1 MYFNMTRNLF
11 LFVFFFNSLI
21 LFSQKKRVNIDS
33 IIKSDNYTV
42 FKNISYGPDKKNT
55 LDLWIANS
63 KLKSPFVIYI
73 HGGGFGA
80 GSKNA
85 AYSKNNF
92 KRIKRL
98 LENKISFAT
107 IDYTFKNNE
116 DFLFSSFN
124 DAKRAL
130 QFLKFNSEKYNLQK
144 DRVALMGASAGATSS
159 LWIGLQDDMS
169 DKNSSDPVLR
179 ESTKVSCIVGMA
191 AAHSL
196 NLKRWK
202 DMANVDGAYLKSIFK
217 KYLGKMDVEKWVQ
230 KSFDDDYISEVDF
243 FEKMDADDPPIFI
256 VNYGK
261 NRKPKNIADFHHNPL
276 HAKVLK
282 QRADSLNIKNVVYAP
297 GIGIIDKSRQG
308 VVEFIIE
315 NLN

>member
-1 MYFNMTRNLF
+1 MIRNLI
-11 LFVFFFNSLI
+11 LIVFSLSC
-21 LFSQKKRVNIDS
+21 LLVFPQRKRVNIDS
-33 IIKSDNYTV
+33 VIKADNYNV
-42 FKNISYGPDKKNT
+42 YKNISYGPDRKNT
-55 LDLWIANS
+55 LDLWIADS
-63 KLKSPFVIYI
+63 KSKSPFVIYI

-92 KRIKRL
+92 KRVKKL
-98 LENKISFAT
+98 LKNNISFAT
-107 IDYTFKNNE
+107 IDYSFKNNE
-116 DFLFSSFN
+116 DFLFSSLN

-130 QFLKFNSEKYNLQK
+130 QFLRFNSEKYNLLK
-144 DRVALMGASAGATSS
+144 DRVALMGSSAGATSS

-169 DKNSSDPVLR
+169 DKNSPDPILR

-196 NLKRWK
+196 NLNRWK
-202 DMANVDGAYLKSIFK
+202 NMADVDEAYLKSIFK
-217 KYLGKMDVEKWVQ
+217 KYLGKMDAEKWMQ
-230 KSFDDDYISEVDF
+230 RSFDENYISEVDF
-243 FEKMDADDPPIFI
+243 FEKMDANDPPIFI
-256 VNYGK
+256 FNPGK

-282 QRADSLNIKNVVYAP
+282 QKADSLKLKNVVYAP
-297 GIGIIDKSRQG
+297 RIGIIDKSGQG
-308 VVEFIIE
+308 VVDFIIE

>member
-1 MYFNMTRNLF
+1 MIRNLILIVFSLSCF
-11 LFVFFFNSLI
+11 LVFP
-21 LFSQKKRVNIDS
+21 QRKRVNIDS
-33 IIKSDNYTV
+33 VIKADNYNV
-42 FKNISYGPDKKNT
+42 YKNISYGPDRKNT
-55 LDLWIANS
+55 LDLWIADS
-63 KLKSPFVIYI
+63 KSNSPFVIYI

-92 KRIKRL
+92 KRVKKL
-98 LENKISFAT
+98 LKNNISFAT
-107 IDYTFKNNE
+107 IDYSFKNNE
-116 DFLFSSFN
+116 DFLFSSLN

-130 QFLKFNSEKYNLQK
+130 QFLRFNSEKYNLLK
-144 DRVALMGASAGATSS
+144 DKVALMGSSAGATSS

-169 DKNSSDPVLR
+169 DKNSPDPILR

-196 NLKRWK
+196 NLNRWK
-202 DMANVDGAYLKSIFK
+202 NMADVDEVYLKSIFK
-217 KYLGKMDVEKWVQ
+217 KYLGKMDAEKWIQ
-230 KSFDDDYISEVDF
+230 RSFDENYISEVDF
-243 FEKMDADDPPIFI
+243 FEKMDANDPPIFI
-256 VNYGK
+256 FNPGK

-282 QRADSLNIKNVVYAP
+282 ERADSLKIKNVVYAP
-297 GIGIIDKSRQG
+297 RIGIIDKSGQG
-308 VVEFIIE
+308 VVDFIIE

>member
-1 MYFNMTRNLF
+1 MIRNLILIVFSLSCF
-11 LFVFFFNSLI
+11 LVFP
-21 LFSQKKRVNIDS
+21 QRKRVNIDS
-33 IIKSDNYTV
+33 VIKADNYNV
-42 FKNISYGPDKKNT
+42 HKNISYGPDKKNT
-55 LDLWIANS
+55 LDLWIADS
-63 KLKSPFVIYI
+63 KSNSPFVIYI

-92 KRIKRL
+92 KRVKKL
-98 LENKISFAT
+98 LKNNISFAT
-107 IDYTFKNNE
+107 IDYSFKNNE
-116 DFLFSSFN
+116 DFLFSSLN

-130 QFLKFNSEKYNLQK
+130 QFLRFNSEKYNLLK
-144 DRVALMGASAGATSS
+144 DKVALMGSSAGATSS

-169 DKNSSDPVLR
+169 DKNSPDPILR

-196 NLKRWK
+196 NLNRWK
-202 DMANVDGAYLKSIFK
+202 NMADVDEAYLKSIFK
-217 KYLGKMDVEKWVQ
+217 KYLGKMDAEKWMQ
-230 KSFDDDYISEVDF
+230 RSFDENYISEVDF
-243 FEKMDADDPPIFI
+243 FEKMDANDPPIFI
-256 VNYGK
+256 FNPGK

-282 QRADSLNIKNVVYAP
+282 QKADSLKLKNVVYAP
-297 GIGIIDKSRQG
+297 RIGIIDKSGQG
-308 VVEFIIE
+308 LVDFIIE

>member
-1 MYFNMTRNLF
+1 MIRNLILIVFSLSCF
-11 LFVFFFNSLI
+11 LVFP
-21 LFSQKKRVNIDS
+21 QRKRVNIDS
-33 IIKSDNYTV
+33 VIKSDNYNV
-42 FKNISYGPDKKNT
+42 YKNISYGPDRKNT
-55 LDLWIANS
+55 LDLWIADS
-63 KLKSPFVIYI
+63 KSNSPFVIYI

-92 KRIKRL
+92 KRVKKL
-98 LENKISFAT
+98 LKNNISFAT
-107 IDYTFKNNE
+107 IDYSFKNNE
-116 DFLFSSFN
+116 DFLFSSLN

-130 QFLKFNSEKYNLQK
+130 QFLRFNSEKYNLLK
-144 DRVALMGASAGATSS
+144 DKVALMGSSAGATSS

-169 DKNSSDPVLR
+169 DKNSPDPILR

-196 NLKRWK
+196 NLNRWK
-202 DMANVDGAYLKSIFK
+202 NMADVDEAYLKSIFK
-217 KYLGKMDVEKWVQ
+217 KYLGKMDAEKWMQ
-230 KSFDDDYISEVDF
+230 RSFDENYISEFDF
-243 FEKMDADDPPIFI
+243 FEKMDANDPPIFI
-256 VNYGK
+256 FNPGK

-282 QRADSLNIKNVVYAP
+282 QKADSLKLKNVVYAP
-297 GIGIIDKSRQG
+297 RIGIIDKSGQG
-308 VVEFIIE
+308 VVDFIIE

>member
-1 MYFNMTRNLF
+1 MIRNLILIVFSLSCF
-11 LFVFFFNSLI
+11 LIFP
-21 LFSQKKRVNIDS
+21 QRKRVNIDS
-33 IIKSDNYTV
+33 VIKADNYNV
-42 FKNISYGPDKKNT
+42 YKNISYGPDRKNT
-55 LDLWIANS
+55 LDLWIADS
-63 KLKSPFVIYI
+63 KSNSPFVIYI

-92 KRIKRL
+92 KRVKKL
-98 LENKISFAT
+98 LKNNISFAT
-107 IDYTFKNNE
+107 IDYSFKNNE
-116 DFLFSSFN
+116 DFLFSSLN

-130 QFLKFNSEKYNLQK
+130 QFLRFNSEKYNLLK
-144 DRVALMGASAGATSS
+144 DKVALMGSSAGATSS

-169 DKNSSDPVLR
+169 DKNSPDPILR

-196 NLKRWK
+196 NLNRWK
-202 DMANVDGAYLKSIFK
+202 NMADVDEAYLKSIFK
-217 KYLGKMDVEKWVQ
+217 KYLGKMDAEKWMQ
-230 KSFDDDYISEVDF
+230 RSFDENYISEVDF
-243 FEKMDADDPPIFI
+243 FEKMDANDPPIFI
-256 VNYGK
+256 FNPGK

-282 QRADSLNIKNVVYAP
+282 QKADSLKLKNVVYAP
-297 GIGIIDKSRQG
+297 RIGIIDKSGQG
-308 VVEFIIE
+308 VVDFIIE

>member
-1 MYFNMTRNLF
+1 MIRNLILIVFSLSCF
-11 LFVFFFNSLI
+11 LVFP
-21 LFSQKKRVNIDS
+21 QRKRINIDS
-33 IIKSDNYTV
+33 VIKSDNYNV
-42 FKNISYGPDKKNT
+42 YKNISYGPDRKNT
-55 LDLWIANS
+55 LDLWIADS
-63 KLKSPFVIYI
+63 KSNSPFVIYI

-92 KRIKRL
+92 KRVKKL
-98 LENKISFAT
+98 LKNNISFAT
-107 IDYTFKNNE
+107 IDYSFKNNE
-116 DFLFSSFN
+116 DFLFSSLN

-130 QFLKFNSEKYNLQK
+130 QFLRFNSEKYNLLK
-144 DRVALMGASAGATSS
+144 DKVALMGSSAGATSS

-169 DKNSSDPVLR
+169 DKNSPDPILR

-196 NLKRWK
+196 NLNRWK
-202 DMANVDGAYLKSIFK
+202 NMADVDEAYLKSIFK
-217 KYLGKMDVEKWVQ
+217 KYLGKMDAEKWMQ
-230 KSFDDDYISEVDF
+230 RSFDENYISEVDF
-243 FEKMDADDPPIFI
+243 FEKMDANDPPIFI
-256 VNYGK
+256 FNPGK

-282 QRADSLNIKNVVYAP
+282 QKADSLKLKNVVYAP
-297 GIGIIDKSRQG
+297 RIGIIDKSGQG
-308 VVEFIIE
+308 VVDFIIE

>member
-1 MYFNMTRNLF
+1 MIRNLILIVFSLSCF
-11 LFVFFFNSLI
+11 LVFP
-21 LFSQKKRVNIDS
+21 QRKRVNIDS
-33 IIKSDNYTV
+33 VIKADNYNV
-42 FKNISYGPDKKNT
+42 YKNISYGPDRKNT
-55 LDLWIANS
+55 LDLWIADS
-63 KLKSPFVIYI
+63 KSNSPFVIYI

-92 KRIKRL
+92 KRVKKL
-98 LENKISFAT
+98 LKNNISFAT
-107 IDYTFKNNE
+107 IDYSFKNNE
-116 DFLFSSFN
+116 DFLFSSLN

-130 QFLKFNSEKYNLQK
+130 QFLRFNSEKYNLLK
-144 DRVALMGASAGATSS
+144 DKVALMGSSAGATSS

-169 DKNSSDPVLR
+169 DKNSPDPILR

-196 NLKRWK
+196 NLNRWK
-202 DMANVDGAYLKSIFK
+202 NMADVDEAYLKSIFK
-217 KYLGKMDVEKWVQ
+217 KYLGKMDAEKWMQ
-230 KSFDDDYISEVDF
+230 RSFDENYISEVDF
-243 FEKMDADDPPIFI
+243 FEKMDANDPPIFI
-256 VNYGK
+256 FNPGK

-282 QRADSLNIKNVVYAP
+282 ERADSLKIKNVVYAP
-297 GIGIIDKSRQG
+297 RIGIIDKSGQG
-308 VVEFIIE
+308 VVDFIIE

>member
-1 MYFNMTRNLF
+1 MIRNLILIVFSLSSF
-11 LFVFFFNSLI
+11 LVFP
-21 LFSQKKRVNIDS
+21 QRKRINIDS
-33 IIKSDNYTV
+33 VIKADNYNV
-42 FKNISYGPDKKNT
+42 YKNISYGPDRKNT
-55 LDLWIANS
+55 LDLWIADS
-63 KLKSPFVIYI
+63 KSNSPFVIYI

-92 KRIKRL
+92 KRVKKL
-98 LENKISFAT
+98 LKNNISFAT
-107 IDYTFKNNE
+107 IDYSFKNNE
-116 DFLFSSFN
+116 DFLFSSLN

-130 QFLKFNSEKYNLQK
+130 QFLRFNSEKYNLLK
-144 DRVALMGASAGATSS
+144 DKVALMGSSAGATSS

-169 DKNSSDPVLR
+169 NKNSPDPILR

-196 NLKRWK
+196 NLNRWK
-202 DMANVDGAYLKSIFK
+202 NMADVDEAYLKSIFK
-217 KYLGKMDVEKWVQ
+217 KYLGKMDAEKWMQ
-230 KSFDDDYISEVDF
+230 RSFDENYISEVDF
-243 FEKMDADDPPIFI
+243 FEKMDANDPPIFI
-256 VNYGK
+256 FNPGK

-282 QRADSLNIKNVVYAP
+282 QKADSLKLKNVVYAP
-297 GIGIIDKSRQG
+297 RIGIIDKSGQG
-308 VVEFIIE
+308 VVDFIIE

>member
-1 MYFNMTRNLF
+1 MIRNLILIVFSLSCF
-11 LFVFFFNSLI
+11 LVFP
-21 LFSQKKRVNIDS
+21 QRKRINIDS
-33 IIKSDNYTV
+33 VIKADNYNV
-42 FKNISYGPDKKNT
+42 YKNISYGPDRKNT
-55 LDLWIANS
+55 LDLWIADS
-63 KLKSPFVIYI
+63 KSNSPFVIYI

-92 KRIKRL
+92 KRVKKL
-98 LENKISFAT
+98 LKNNISFAT
-107 IDYTFKNNE
+107 IDYSFKNNE
-116 DFLFSSFN
+116 DFLFSSLN

-130 QFLKFNSEKYNLQK
+130 QFLRFNSEKYNLLK
-144 DRVALMGASAGATSS
+144 DKVALMGSSAGATSS

-169 DKNSSDPVLR
+169 DKNSPDPILR

-196 NLKRWK
+196 NLNRWK
-202 DMANVDGAYLKSIFK
+202 NMADVDEVYLKSIFK
-217 KYLGKMDVEKWVQ
+217 KYLGKMDAEKWIQ
-230 KSFDDDYISEVDF
+230 RSFDENYISEVDF
-243 FEKMDADDPPIFI
+243 FEKMDANDPPIFI
-256 VNYGK
+256 FNPGK

-282 QRADSLNIKNVVYAP
+282 QKADSLKLKNVVYAP
-297 GIGIIDKSRQG
+297 RIGIIDKSGQG
-308 VVEFIIE
+308 VVDFIIE

>member
-1 MYFNMTRNLF
+1 MIRNLI
-11 LFVFFFNSLI
+11 LIVFSLSC
-21 LFSQKKRVNIDS
+21 LLVFPQRKRVNIDS
-33 IIKSDNYTV
+33 VIKADNYNV
-42 FKNISYGPDKKNT
+42 YKNISYGPDTKNT
-55 LDLWIANS
+55 LDLWIADS
-63 KLKSPFVIYI
+63 KSNSPFVIYI

-92 KRIKRL
+92 KRVKKL
-98 LENKISFAT
+98 LKNNISFAT
-107 IDYTFKNNE
+107 IDYSFKNNE
-116 DFLFSSFN
+116 DFLFSSLN

-130 QFLKFNSEKYNLQK
+130 QFLRFNSEKYNLLK
-144 DRVALMGASAGATSS
+144 DKVALMGSSAGATSS

-169 DKNSSDPVLR
+169 NKNSPDPILR

-196 NLKRWK
+196 NLNRWK
-202 DMANVDGAYLKSIFK
+202 NMADVDEAYLKSIFK
-217 KYLGKMDVEKWVQ
+217 KYLGKMDAEKWMQ
-230 KSFDDDYISEVDF
+230 RSFDENYISEVDF
-243 FEKMDADDPPIFI
+243 FEKMDANDPPIFI
-256 VNYGK
+256 FNPGK

-282 QRADSLNIKNVVYAP
+282 QKADSLKLKNVVYAP
-297 GIGIIDKSRQG
+297 RIGIIDKSGQG
-308 VVEFIIE
+308 VVDFIIE

>member
-1 MYFNMTRNLF
+1 MIRNLILIVFSLSCF
-11 LFVFFFNSLI
+11 LVFP
-21 LFSQKKRVNIDS
+21 QRKRINIDS
-33 IIKSDNYTV
+33 VIKADNYNV
-42 FKNISYGPDKKNT
+42 YKNISYGPDRKNT
-55 LDLWIANS
+55 LDLWIADS
-63 KLKSPFVIYI
+63 KSNSPFVIYI

-92 KRIKRL
+92 KRVKKL
-98 LENKISFAT
+98 LKNNISFAT
-107 IDYTFKNNE
+107 IDYSFKNNE
-116 DFLFSSFN
+116 DFLFSSLN

-130 QFLKFNSEKYNLQK
+130 QFLRFNSEKYNLLK
-144 DRVALMGASAGATSS
+144 DRVALMGSSAGATSS

-169 DKNSSDPVLR
+169 DKNSPDPILR

-196 NLKRWK
+196 NLNRWK
-202 DMANVDGAYLKSIFK
+202 NMADVDEAYLKSIFK
-217 KYLGKMDVEKWVQ
+217 KYLGKMDAEKWMQ
-230 KSFDDDYISEVDF
+230 RSFDENYISEVDF
-243 FEKMDADDPPIFI
+243 FEKMDANDPPIFI
-256 VNYGK
+256 FNPGK

-282 QRADSLNIKNVVYAP
+282 QKADSLKLKNVVYAP
-297 GIGIIDKSRQG
+297 RIGIIDNSGQG
-308 VVEFIIE
+308 VVDFITE

>member
-1 MYFNMTRNLF
+1 MIRI
-11 LFVFFFNSLI
+11 LI
-21 LFSQKKRVNIDS
+21 LIVFSLSCFLVFPQRKRINIDS
-33 IIKSDNYTV
+33 VIKADNYNV
-42 FKNISYGPDKKNT
+42 YKNISYGPDGKNT
-55 LDLWIANS
+55 LDLWIADS
-63 KLKSPFVIYI
+63 KSNSPFVIYI

-92 KRIKRL
+92 KRVKKL
-98 LENKISFAT
+98 LKNNISFAT
-107 IDYTFKNNE
+107 IDYSFKNNE
-116 DFLFSSFN
+116 DFLFSSLN

-130 QFLKFNSEKYNLQK
+130 QFLRFHSEKYNLLK
-144 DRVALMGASAGATSS
+144 DKVALMGSSAGATSS

-169 DKNSSDPVLR
+169 DQNSSDPILK

-196 NLKRWK
+196 NLNRWK
-202 DMANVDGAYLKSIFK
+202 NMADVDEVYLKSIFK
-217 KYLGKMDVEKWVQ
+217 KYLGKMDAEKWIQ
-230 KSFDDDYISEVDF
+230 RSFDENYISEVDF
-243 FEKMDADDPPIFI
+243 FEKMDANDPPIFI
-256 VNYGK
+256 FNPGK

-282 QRADSLNIKNVVYAP
+282 QKADSLKLKNVVYAP
-297 GIGIIDKSRQG
+297 RIGIIDKSGQG
-308 VVEFIIE
+308 VVDFIIE

>member
-1 MYFNMTRNLF
+1 MIRNLILIVFSLSCF
-11 LFVFFFNSLI
+11 LVFP
-21 LFSQKKRVNIDS
+21 QRKRVNIDS
-33 IIKSDNYTV
+33 VIKADKYNV
-42 FKNISYGPDKKNT
+42 HKNISYGPDKKNT
-55 LDLWIANS
+55 LDLWIADS
-63 KLKSPFVIYI
+63 KSNSPFVIYI

-92 KRIKRL
+92 KRVKKL
-98 LENKISFAT
+98 LKNNISFAT
-107 IDYTFKNNE
+107 IDYSFKNNE
-116 DFLFSSFN
+116 DFLFSSLN

-130 QFLKFNSEKYNLQK
+130 QFLRFNSEKYNLLK
-144 DRVALMGASAGATSS
+144 DKVALMGSSAGATSS

-169 DKNSSDPVLR
+169 DKNSPDPILR

-196 NLKRWK
+196 NLNRWK
-202 DMANVDGAYLKSIFK
+202 NMADVDEAYLKSIFK
-217 KYLGKMDVEKWVQ
+217 KYLGKMDAEKWMQ
-230 KSFDDDYISEVDF
+230 RSFDENYISEVDF
-243 FEKMDADDPPIFI
+243 FEKMDANDPPIFI
-256 VNYGK
+256 FNPGK

-282 QRADSLNIKNVVYAP
+282 QKADSLKLKNVVYAP
-297 GIGIIDKSRQG
+297 RIGIIDKSGQG
-308 VVEFIIE
+308 VVDFIIE

>member
-1 MYFNMTRNLF
+1 MIRNLILIVFSLSCF
-11 LFVFFFNSLI
+11 LVFP
-21 LFSQKKRVNIDS
+21 QRKRVNIDS
-33 IIKSDNYTV
+33 VIKADNYNV
-42 FKNISYGPDKKNT
+42 YKNISYGPDRKNT
-55 LDLWIANS
+55 LDLWIADS
-63 KLKSPFVIYI
+63 KSNSPFVIYI

-92 KRIKRL
+92 KRVKKL
-98 LENKISFAT
+98 LKNNISFAT
-107 IDYTFKNNE
+107 IDYSFKNNE
-116 DFLFSSFN
+116 DFLFSSLN

-130 QFLKFNSEKYNLQK
+130 QFLRFNSEKYNLLK
-144 DRVALMGASAGATSS
+144 DKVALMGSSAGATSS

-169 DKNSSDPVLR
+169 DKNSPDPILR

-196 NLKRWK
+196 NLNRWK
-202 DMANVDGAYLKSIFK
+202 NMADVDEAYLKSIFK
-217 KYLGKMDVEKWVQ
+217 KYLGKMDAEKWMQ
-230 KSFDDDYISEVDF
+230 RSFDENYISEVDF
-243 FEKMDADDPPIFI
+243 FEKMDANDPPIFI
-256 VNYGK
+256 FNPGK

-282 QRADSLNIKNVVYAP
+282 QKADSLKLKNVVYAP
-297 GIGIIDKSRQG
+297 RIGIIDKSGQG
-308 VVEFIIE
+308 LVDFIIE